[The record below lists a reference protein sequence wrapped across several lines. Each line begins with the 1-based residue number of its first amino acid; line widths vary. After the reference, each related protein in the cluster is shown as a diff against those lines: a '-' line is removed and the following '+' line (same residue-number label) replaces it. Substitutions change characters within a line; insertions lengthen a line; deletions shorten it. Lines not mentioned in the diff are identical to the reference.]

1 MSLIAH
7 RHSRKKSIVNS
18 MDLTPLLKG
27 LGFGAGL
34 IVAIGSQNAFVLRQ
48 GLKREHVFWV
58 ALVSSLGDVL
68 LILLDTLGLGTVF
81 SSSPPLIRLA
91 TWGGALFLL
100 WYGFRSFRSA
110 LRPQSLELKGERTRS
125 SLKATVLATLAFSLL
140 NPHVYLDT
148 VVLIGSVAA
157 NESLEGRTLFALGAS
172 LASILWFFSL
182 AYGATHLTP
191 LFRNPRAWQILDALV
206 GVTMWGIA
214 LSLLLH

>member
-1 MSLIAH
+1 
-7 RHSRKKSIVNS
+7 
-18 MDLTPLLKG
+18 MDLALLLKG

-48 GLKREHVFWV
+48 GLRREHTFWV
-58 ALVSSLGDVL
+58 ALISSLGDVL
-68 LILLDTLGLGTVF
+68 LILLGTLGLGTVF
-81 SSSPPLIRLA
+81 SSSPVLIRLA

-110 LRPQSLELKGERTRS
+110 LKPQTLELEGERKPS
-125 SLKATVLATLAFSLL
+125 NLKGVMLATLAFSLL

-157 NESLEGRTLFALGAS
+157 KESLEGRTLFALGAS
-172 LASILWFFSL
+172 LASILWFFGL

-191 LFRNPRAWQILDALV
+191 LFSNPRAWQILDALV
-206 GVTMWGIA
+206 GATMWAIA
-214 LSLLLH
+214 VSLLLG

>member
-1 MSLIAH
+1 
-7 RHSRKKSIVNS
+7 
-18 MDLTPLLKG
+18 MDLALLFKG

-48 GLKREHVFWV
+48 GLKREHTFWV
-58 ALVSSLGDVL
+58 ALLSSLGDVL
-68 LILLDTLGLGTVF
+68 LILLGTLGLGTVF
-81 SSSPPLIRLA
+81 SSSPLLIRLA

-110 LRPQSLELKGERTRS
+110 LKPQTLELGGAHIPS

-157 NESLEGRTLFALGAS
+157 KESLEGRALFALGAS
-172 LASILWFFSL
+172 TASILWFFGL
-182 AYGATHLTP
+182 AYGAGWLAP
-191 LFRNPRAWQILDALV
+191 LFRNPRAWQILDLLV

>member
-1 MSLIAH
+1 
-7 RHSRKKSIVNS
+7 
-18 MDLTPLLKG
+18 MDFAPLLKG

-48 GLKREHVFWV
+48 GLKREHVLIV

-68 LILLDTLGLGTVF
+68 LILLGTLGLGTVF
-81 SSSPPLIRLA
+81 SSSPLLIRLA

-110 LRPQSLELKGERTRS
+110 FKIQTLELSGERKPS
-125 SLKATVLATLAFSLL
+125 SLRTTLLATLAFSLL

-157 NESLEGRTLFALGAS
+157 QESLEGRALFALGAS
-172 LASILWFFSL
+172 IASIIWFFGL
-182 AYGATHLTP
+182 AYGASHLTP
-191 LFRNPRAWQILDALV
+191 LFGNPRAWQILDLLV
-206 GVTMWGIA
+206 GITMWTIA